1 MADRRLR
8 CPGGSSTPSGRTAIP
23 AGDILI
29 EGAGYTPADNR
40 LPGPLPQ
47 PPGPRCKGAGLR
59 TIAISNYKGGVGKT
73 TTAVNLSSIFA
84 ARGMRVLLVDL
95 DPQASATD
103 FFGLYEDAARGSSV
117 DLLYRDAPVLSAA
130 HETGTENLWC
140 VPSTIDLI
148 DQNELMLREQRLRF
162 ALDDASGDFDVAVID
177 CSPTLKRLAFNAYVA
192 AAADGMVV
200 IPVKLDATVMRGTA
214 FTVNAIRSISD
225 ALRIPVPEW
234 RILRTCVPGRMT
246 KSERIGAEVLD
257 ANFPG
262 MQFQTV
268 IHQSAKVGE
277 GSWQWAP
284 VVEFNPGSRPAKDY
298 LALAEEVLHG

>member
-1 MADRRLR
+1 M
-8 CPGGSSTPSGRTAIP
+8 
-23 AGDILI
+23 
-29 EGAGYTPADNR
+29 
-40 LPGPLPQ
+40 
-47 PPGPRCKGAGLR
+47 
-59 TIAISNYKGGVGKT
+59 
-73 TTAVNLSSIFA
+73 
-84 ARGMRVLLVDL
+84 
-95 DPQASATD
+95 
-103 FFGLYEDAARGSSV
+103 
-117 DLLYRDAPVLSAA
+117 
-130 HETGTENLWC
+130 
-140 VPSTIDLI
+140 
-148 DQNELMLREQRLRF
+148 
-162 ALDDASGDFDVAVID
+162 ID

-192 AAADGMVV
+192 AAADGVVV

-225 ALRIPVPEW
+225 ALRIPGPEW

-246 KSERIGAEVLD
+246 KSERNGAEVLD

-284 VVEFNPGSRPAKDY
+284 VVEFNPDSRPAKDY

>member
-1 MADRRLR
+1 M
-8 CPGGSSTPSGRTAIP
+8 
-23 AGDILI
+23 
-29 EGAGYTPADNR
+29 
-40 LPGPLPQ
+40 
-47 PPGPRCKGAGLR
+47 R

-73 TTAVNLSSIFA
+73 TTAVNLSTIFA

-103 FFGLYEDAARGSSV
+103 FFGLYEDAPQGSSV

-162 ALDDASGDFDVAVID
+162 ALDDASDDFDVAVID
-177 CSPTLKRLAFNAYVA
+177 CSPTLKCLAFNAYVA
-192 AAADGMVV
+192 AAADGMVI

-246 KSERIGAEVLD
+246 KAERIGAEVLD

-262 MQFQTV
+262 LQFQTV

-277 GSWQWAP
+277 GSWQCAP
-284 VVEFNPGSRPAKDY
+284 VVEFNPGSRPARDY

>member
-1 MADRRLR
+1 M
-8 CPGGSSTPSGRTAIP
+8 
-23 AGDILI
+23 
-29 EGAGYTPADNR
+29 
-40 LPGPLPQ
+40 
-47 PPGPRCKGAGLR
+47 R

-73 TTAVNLSSIFA
+73 TTAVNLSAVFA

-103 FFGLYEDAARGSSV
+103 FFGLYEDAAEGSSA
-117 DLLYRDAPVLSAA
+117 DLLYRDAPVSAA
-130 HETGTENLWC
+130 AHATGTDNLWC
-140 VPSTIDLI
+140 VPSTIGLI

-162 ALDDASGDFDVAVID
+162 ALDDASDDFDVAVID
-177 CSPTLKRLAFNAYVA
+177 CSPTLKRLALNAYVA

-225 ALRIPVPEW
+225 AIRIPIPEW

-246 KSERIGAEVLD
+246 RAELIGAEVLD
-257 ANFPG
+257 ANFSG
-262 MQFQTV
+262 MQFETV

-284 VVEFNPGSRPAKDY
+284 VVEFNPGSRPARDY
-298 LALAEEVLHG
+298 LTLAEEVLHG

>member
-1 MADRRLR
+1 MPSNTIVMPIDIKQNRNALSKVYGHYFPEVHCRQTLSTYGLAKHMADHGSLVSEEILRL
-8 CPGGSSTPSGRTAIP
+8 
-23 AGDILI
+23 
-29 EGAGYTPADNR
+29 
-40 LPGPLPQ
+40 
-47 PPGPRCKGAGLR
+47 
-59 TIAISNYKGGVGKT
+59 
-73 TTAVNLSSIFA
+73 
-84 ARGMRVLLVDL
+84 VLGQLVK
-95 DPQASATD
+95 
-103 FFGLYEDAARGSSV
+103 
-117 DLLYRDAPVLSAA
+117 
-130 HETGTENLWC
+130 C
-140 VPSTIDLI
+140 VP
-148 DQNELMLREQRLRF
+148 EL
-162 ALDDASGDFDVAVID
+162 
-177 CSPTLKRLAFNAYVA
+177 LAQ
-192 AAADGMVV
+192 G

-225 ALRIPVPEW
+225 ALRILVPEW

-246 KSERIGAEVLD
+246 KAERIGAEVLD

>member
-1 MADRRLR
+1 M
-8 CPGGSSTPSGRTAIP
+8 
-23 AGDILI
+23 
-29 EGAGYTPADNR
+29 
-40 LPGPLPQ
+40 
-47 PPGPRCKGAGLR
+47 R
-59 TIAISNYKGGVGKT
+59 TIAIPNYKGGVRKT
-73 TTAVNLSSIFA
+73 TTAVNLSSIFVSQ
-84 ARGMRVLLVDL
+84 GMRVLLVDL

-103 FFGLYEDAARGSSV
+103 FFDLYEDAESGSSV
-117 DLLYRDAPVLSAA
+117 DLLYRDAPVSAAA
-130 HETGTENLWC
+130 HETGTANLWC

-162 ALDDASGDFDVAVID
+162 ALDDASDDFDVAVID

-192 AAADGMVV
+192 AAAGGMVV
-200 IPVKLDATVMRGTA
+200 IPVKLDAAVMRGTA

-225 ALRIPVPEW
+225 TLRIPVPEW
-234 RILRTCVPGRMT
+234 KVLRTCVPGRMT

-262 MQFQTV
+262 MQFRTV

>member
-1 MADRRLR
+1 M
-8 CPGGSSTPSGRTAIP
+8 
-23 AGDILI
+23 
-29 EGAGYTPADNR
+29 
-40 LPGPLPQ
+40 
-47 PPGPRCKGAGLR
+47 R

-73 TTAVNLSSIFA
+73 TTAANLSSIFA
-84 ARGMRVLLVDL
+84 GRGMRVLLVDL

-103 FFGLYEDAARGSSV
+103 FFGLYDEAAEGSSV
-117 DLLYRDAPVLSAA
+117 DLLYGDAPVSAA
-130 HETGTENLWC
+130 SHRTGADNLWC

-162 ALDDASGDFDVAVID
+162 ALDDASDDFDVAIID

-200 IPVKLDATVMRGTA
+200 ISVKLDATVMRGTA

-225 ALRIPVPEW
+225 ALRIPVPDW
-234 RILRTCVPGRMT
+234 KILRTCVPGRMT
-246 KSERIGAEVLD
+246 KAERIGAEVLD

-262 MQFQTV
+262 VQFRTV
-268 IHQSAKVGE
+268 IHQSTKVDE

-284 VVEFNPGSRPAKDY
+284 VVEFNPGSRTARDY
-298 LALAEEVLHG
+298 LSLAEEVLHG